1 MNESNE
7 MPRGDSQKTADEK
20 RAEESE
26 SQETQ
31 QYDKDLDPNYQKIL
45 LDFFRKNAN
54 EREPLF
60 DEIQKIIAEG
70 DVDAIHMFRLSYT
83 DQLSEEAR
91 DYVSTEYTLM
101 LMEQKENAR
110 DNFNPEQQTEENEEV
125 ESYESLKIRLKNDPV
140 YKDTVQAFF
149 SRIGEEV
156 SYSVEERMNKKVM
169 LFTSKEHSSAEI
181 QDFTEQNIAYLSSE
195 ARNYLE
201 GKKSIAQMLETKRFE

>member
-101 LMEQKENAR
+101 LMELKEKDR
-110 DNFNPEQQTEENEEV
+110 DNFNPEQQIEENEEV
-125 ESYESLKIRLKNDPV
+125 ESYESLKTRLENDPV
-140 YKDTVQAFF
+140 YQSVVQVYWSKF
-149 SRIGEEV
+149 GEE
-156 SYSVEERMNKKVM
+156 SFLAEGSMNEKVIA
-169 LFTSKEHSSAEI
+169 FTYGEKNSTEI
-181 QDFTEQNIAYLSSE
+181 QDFIEQNIAYLSFE

>member
-101 LMEQKENAR
+101 LMELKEKDR
-110 DNFNPEQQTEENEEV
+110 DNKP
-125 ESYESLKIRLKNDPV
+125 DPP
-140 YKDTVQAFF
+140 
-149 SRIGEEV
+149 
-156 SYSVEERMNKKVM
+156 
-169 LFTSKEHSSAEI
+169 SS
-181 QDFTEQNIAYLSSE
+181 
-195 ARNYLE
+195 
-201 GKKSIAQMLETKRFE
+201 G